1 MEINN
6 STSRSSTSS
15 FLASTSASRHQR
27 SDEQTKK
34 RAITLLILLPVVAIA
49 MFNFYY
55 GFTLNFDTP
64 SDVYNNFEIAI
75 LMAQGNASSSSSS
88 SSTVSSKPTKY
99 ARSDQNQK
107 QNTPS
112 NQNQNQKN
120 KKKEVPKELLYIDAD
135 QLQRNHMFSDSFL
148 LSKARF
154 LEMPIDKIYRIEDG
168 ALVAAWPGKDNNRS
182 AALPYA
188 KMLYDWTDFSVEH
201 LSKWWGMLKIEKEK
215 RFCFT

>member
-1 MEINN
+1 
-6 STSRSSTSS
+6 
-15 FLASTSASRHQR
+15 
-27 SDEQTKK
+27 
-34 RAITLLILLPVVAIA
+34 
-49 MFNFYY
+49 MF
-55 GFTLNFDTP
+55 
-64 SDVYNNFEIAI
+64 VK
-75 LMAQGNASSSSSS
+75 QG
-88 SSTVSSKPTKY
+88 K
-99 ARSDQNQK
+99 
-107 QNTPS
+107 
-112 NQNQNQKN
+112 KN